1 MVFSYGFLEDKMKSA
16 KDLFLDFDIP
26 DDDPLKM
33 AKMALSTAAPGF
45 RLFAQGGG
53 TGWEGDFV
61 WLICVNEE
69 DGLEIRQL
77 QRIDGQQEL
86 EHAWK
91 GHKIA
96 NTTIL
101 RQLLEEDEMW
111 EVFKLRATSFLQN
124 RVEMQLRELW
134 NSEGLQKIQH
144 GEGADVREQ
153 TWRLSIRLRALEQEL
168 LETAYGD
175 FEDQV
180 RYPFFPYFAMPSKTH
195 KLMGMLRV
203 YRN

>member
-1 MVFSYGFLEDKMKSA
+1 MIFSYGFLEDTMQSA
-16 KDLFLDFDIP
+16 KMLFLDLDIP

-53 TGWEGDFV
+53 TGWESEFV

-77 QRIDGQQEL
+77 QRIDGEREL
-86 EHAWK
+86 EIAWK
-91 GHKIA
+91 GHAIDD
-96 NTTIL
+96 TTKL
-101 RQLLEEDEMW
+101 RQWLEEDEMW
-111 EVFKLRATSFLQN
+111 EVFKLRAVSILQN
-124 RVEMQLRELW
+124 RVEVQLRELL
-134 NSEGLQKIQH
+134 NSEGLQNVQH
-144 GEGADVREQ
+144 GEGTGVREQ
-153 TWRLSIRLRALEQEL
+153 TWLLSMRLRELEQEL

-180 RYPFFPYFAMPSKTH
+180 HTLPLLQCFPRPQPYGHAEGS
-195 KLMGMLRV
+195 
-203 YRN
+203 